1 MEYVMR
7 NRKFT
12 KITGESSTICIRVEE
27 IEAIGFNSDAI
38 IINTSSGLEIHVI
51 ITDSQ
56 TNEKVVEEIL
66 NGYDLNVIDI
76 YRQ

>member
-1 MEYVMR
+1 MR

-12 KITGESSTICIRVEE
+12 KFKGEGTTICIRVEE
-27 IEAIGFNSDAI
+27 IEVISFDSDSI

-56 TNEKVVEEIL
+56 TNEKVVDDIL
-66 NGYDLNVIDI
+66 NGYDIVVSAI
-76 YRQ
+76 YRK